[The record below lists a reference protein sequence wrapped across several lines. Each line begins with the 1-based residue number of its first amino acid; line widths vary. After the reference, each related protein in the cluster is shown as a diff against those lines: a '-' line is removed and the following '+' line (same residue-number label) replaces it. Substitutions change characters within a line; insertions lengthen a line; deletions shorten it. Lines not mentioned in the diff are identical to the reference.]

1 MIGLTVSHYRILEK
15 LGGGGMGV
23 VYKAEDLRLG
33 RYVSLKFLPE
43 RLSREPL
50 AIERFQREAR
60 AASPLN
66 HPHICTIYDVDQF
79 EGQSFIDMEFLEGQ
93 TLNHRIPLDAIDL
106 GRSPESSV
114 R

>member
-1 MIGLTVSHYRILEK
+1 MIGRTVSHYRIVDK

-33 RYVSLKFLPE
+33 RYVSLKFLPDE
-43 RLSREPL
+43 LSRDAQ

-60 AASPLN
+60 AASSLN

-79 EGQSFIDMEFLEGQ
+79 EGHNFIVMEYLEGQ
-93 TLNHRIPLDAIDL
+93 TCLRLKH
-106 GRSPESSV
+106 S
-114 R
+114 